1 MGVVVHYAK
10 LTMVLSGQLHLVY
23 MGVESQLGQGATFWI
38 ELQLPITEVRL
49 VVDEAQR
56 QVEEVDLQGIRVLVV
71 DDEAV
76 NYRLASEYLQQA
88 GCEVQIAND
97 GQ

>member
-1 MGVVVHYAK
+1 
-10 LTMVLSGQLHLVY
+10 MVLSGQLHLVY
-23 MGVESQLGQGATFWI
+23 MGVESQLGQGATFWL
-38 ELQLPITEVRL
+38 ELPLPITEVQPP
-49 VVDEAQR
+49 VDEDR
-56 QVEEVDLQGIRVLVV
+56 GQVEEIDLQGIRVLVV

>member
-1 MGVVVHYAK
+1 
-10 LTMVLSGQLHLVY
+10 MVLSGQLHLVY
-23 MGVESQLGQGATFWI
+23 MGVESQLGQGATFWL
-38 ELQLPITEVRL
+38 ELPLPITEVQPP
-49 VVDEAQR
+49 VDEDRR
-56 QVEEVDLQGIRVLVV
+56 QVEEIDLVDLQGIRVLVV